1 MAHDYSK
8 ANYEEFWQLC
18 EPLMQWLND
27 NCHPHVKVIL
37 DSVTAELVEGLT
49 SHRLEPNY
57 STPYYT
63 VSFGTDATGDAV
75 GTAYIGNKP

>member
-8 ANYEEFWQLC
+8 ADYQEFYQLC

-27 NCHPHVKVIL
+27 NCHPHVKVVL

-49 SHRLEPNY
+49 SHRLEANYSY
-57 STPYYT
+57 STPCYT
-63 VSFGTDATGDAV
+63 VSIGTD
-75 GTAYIGNKP
+75 GTAYIGNKS